1 MREEDEFRRLVQIF
15 CTHHE
20 ISDDGGHWDRL
31 PNERVREDREGQTSD
46 QTGSVDMAGG
56 DAKASGAERLR
67 RTADNWAVKV
77 LRRFLKD
84 RPPVGG
90 EEPAQRDHQL
100 PDPDDGG

>member
-1 MREEDEFRRLVQIF
+1 MRQEDEFRRLVQIF

-31 PNERVREDREGQTSD
+31 PHERLREDCGGQTED
-46 QTGSVDMAGG
+46 QTRPMDMARR
-56 DAKASGAERLR
+56 DAIASGAKRLR
-67 RTADNWAVKV
+67 RAADNWAIKV

-90 EEPAQRDHQL
+90 KEPAQRDHQL
-100 PDPDDGG
+100 PDPDDSR

>member
-20 ISDDGGHWDRL
+20 ISDDGGHGDRL
-31 PNERVREDREGQTSD
+31 PYERLREDRGGQTED
-46 QTGSVDMAGG
+46 QTGTMDMAGG
-56 DAKASGAERLR
+56 DAKASGAKRLR
-67 RTADNWAVKV
+67 RATNHWAIKI

-100 PDPDDGG
+100 SDPNDSR